1 MDKII
6 DSIFNAPRSKKRA
19 ITLVFDSFFIFS
31 AFWLAL
37 VVRLDSL
44 APLYV
49 LEYWFVL
56 GLLLPTSLITFVN
69 LGLYRAVL
77 RYMNAQALWAIV
89 IGTLIATVALVIFS
103 FFLGVMMPRSMP
115 FIFAWLCLL
124 TVGGSRIVVR
134 AMIGKMA
141 TSHRASYYLWCRVI
155 R

>member
-19 ITLVFDSFFIFS
+19 ITLVVDSFFIFS

-44 APLYV
+44 VPLYV

-56 GLLLPTSLITFVN
+56 GLLLPTSLIAFVN

-89 IGTLIATVALVIFS
+89 IGTLIATVSLVIFS
-103 FFLGVMMPRSMP
+103 FF
-115 FIFAWLCLL
+115 
-124 TVGGSRIVVR
+124 
-134 AMIGKMA
+134 
-141 TSHRASYYLWCRVI
+141 
-155 R
+155 